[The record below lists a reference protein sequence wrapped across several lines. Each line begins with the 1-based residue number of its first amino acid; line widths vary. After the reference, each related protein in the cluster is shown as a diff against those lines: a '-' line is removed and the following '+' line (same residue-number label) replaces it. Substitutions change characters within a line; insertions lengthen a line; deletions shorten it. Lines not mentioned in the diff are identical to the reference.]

1 MNNKLSKLTSALAV
15 SASAFF
21 ASQANAGEI
30 LDAVRDAGVLRCG
43 VNQSGN
49 AGFSATDSTGRWEGL
64 DVDFCRAVAA
74 AVLSDPEAVE
84 FVPLSGQ
91 QRFAALQ
98 AGEIDVLSRTTT
110 WTLTRDAS
118 LGVLFAGVNF
128 YDGQGFLVRADLGVS
143 EATDLDGAEVCVMT
157 GTTSE
162 LNVSDFFRSNDMT
175 FTPIVFES
183 LEEVRSSFFNG
194 RCQVYTADR
203 SSLASV
209 VAVDAENPDDYVI
222 LPGAISKEPLGPVVR
237 RGDDDWFTIVRWTL
251 MALIQAEESG
261 VSQANLDEML
271 SSTNPTVARLLG
283 TSGEMGSLL
292 GLDNEWA
299 RRAIAA
305 VGNYGDM
312 YERNIVPIGL
322 ERNGMN
328 RLWTDG
334 GLMYPMPIR

>member
-1 MNNKLSKLTSALAV
+1 MAI

-21 ASQANAGEI
+21 ASQASAGEI
-30 LDAVRDAGVLRCG
+30 LDSVREAGALRCG
-43 VNQSGN
+43 VNQGGV

-74 AVLSDPEAVE
+74 AVLSDPKAVE

-128 YDGQGFLVRADLGVS
+128 YDGQGFMVPADLGVS
-143 EATDLDGAEVCVMT
+143 EATELDGAEVCVMT
-157 GTTSE
+157 GTTAE
-162 LNVSDFFRSNDMT
+162 LNVSDFFRSNNMT

-183 LEEVRSSFFNG
+183 LEEVRSAFFNG

-209 VAVDAENPDDYVI
+209 LAVDAENPEDYVI

-237 RGDDDWFTIVRWTL
+237 RGDDAWFTIVRWTL
-251 MALIQAEESG
+251 TALLQAEESG
-261 VSQANLDEML
+261 VTQANLDEML
-271 SSTNPTVARLLG
+271 SSNDPVIARLLG

-305 VGNYGDM
+305 VGNYGEM